1 LWQTK
6 DQMDAITLPS
16 SCKNSTN
23 SRNILMH
30 YSQQQHKK
38 RSRNRAA
45 LRIAEQHKA
54 GYLLLRRQQSKQ
66 KIGKIRANFT

>member
-1 LWQTK
+1 
-6 DQMDAITLPS
+6 
-16 SCKNSTN
+16 
-23 SRNILMH
+23 MH